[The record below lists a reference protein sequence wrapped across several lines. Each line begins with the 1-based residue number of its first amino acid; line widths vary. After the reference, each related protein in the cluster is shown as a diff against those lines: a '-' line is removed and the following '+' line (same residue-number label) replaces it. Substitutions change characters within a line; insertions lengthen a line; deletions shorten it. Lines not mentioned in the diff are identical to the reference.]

1 MSLFSRTDQ
10 NIFAQWWWTVD
21 RWMLLGVGIL
31 LVTGLLMVVAASPA
45 VAQKINLPMYSFAY
59 KHVTFLVLG
68 IVASFC
74 VSLMS
79 VDTIRRLAF
88 VGLAAAIIGMALTLL
103 IGGSVKGATRWVY
116 ILGISVQPS
125 EFLKPCFVIV
135 SAWLF
140 AKQNTKLDSSAAVWT
155 LVILVSS
162 VGFLLAQPDIGQV
175 VLLIL
180 VWVCLYFL
188 AGGSI
193 KILVGLFA
201 LLSMGAFYL
210 YFSFSHVASRID
222 RFLDPSSGDTYQVDR
237 AMDAITSGGAIGV
250 GLGNGSVKLIL
261 PDAHTDYVFAV
272 AAEEGGFILGGLIIL
287 LFALLVFRCL
297 SHVRHEPTHWVQLAV
312 AGLSCLVGLQA
323 VINLGVSLDVF
334 PTKGMTLPLISYGG
348 SSLLAVCL
356 TFGMLLG
363 LTRRRSSIGRVKSH
377 GKAQV
382 SMVTQSEL
390 VL

>member
-1 MSLFSRTDQ
+1 MSVFSRTDQ

-21 RWMLLGVGIL
+21 RWMLLGVAVL
-31 LVTGLLMVVAASPA
+31 LATGLLMVVAASPA
-45 VAQKINLPMYSFAY
+45 VAQKHNLSMYVYAY
-59 KHVTFLVLG
+59 KQLIFLALG
-68 IVASFC
+68 IIVCFC
-74 VSLMS
+74 VSLLS
-79 VDTIRRLAF
+79 VDAIRRLALP
-88 VGLAAAIIGMALTLL
+88 GLIASILGLFLTLVF
-103 IGGSVKGATRWVY
+103 GDPVKGATRWVY
-116 ILGISVQPS
+116 IFGTSIQPS
-125 EFLKPCFVIV
+125 EFLKPCFVII

-155 LVILVSS
+155 FFILAISI
-162 VGFLLAQPDIGQV
+162 GLLMAQPDIGQA

-180 VWVCLYFL
+180 VWICLYFL
-188 AGGSI
+188 AGASL
-193 KILVGLFA
+193 KILGGLFA
-201 LLSMGAFYL
+201 LLCMGALYA

-222 RFLDPSSGDTYQVDR
+222 RFMDPSSGDTYQVDR

-272 AAEEGGFILGGLIIL
+272 AAEEGGFILGAFIIL
-287 LFALLVFRCL
+287 LFMLLVFRCL
-297 SHVRHEPTHWVQLAV
+297 SHVRNEPTHWVQLAV
-312 AGLSCLVGLQA
+312 AGLSCLIGLQA
-323 VINLGVSLDVF
+323 VINLGVNLDIF
-334 PTKGMTLPLISYGG
+334 PTKGMTLPFISYGG
-348 SSLLAVCL
+348 SSLLAVSL

-382 SMVTQSEL
+382 SMVSRSEL